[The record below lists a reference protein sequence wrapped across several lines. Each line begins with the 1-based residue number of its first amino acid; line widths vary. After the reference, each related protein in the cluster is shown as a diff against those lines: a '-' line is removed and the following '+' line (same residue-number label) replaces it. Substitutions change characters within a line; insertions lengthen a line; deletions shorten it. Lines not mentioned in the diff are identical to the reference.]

1 MDMKIPREFDIDSLP
16 NIASELEMDA
26 DGVDLRA
33 MMDRLSALI
42 ECVEE
47 NRLNALLNFPLYG
60 LLLHDLSG
68 LGCLS
73 KNAAM
78 FAGFLEEY
86 TETLDKLDLWIA
98 EAAFDDGPGAPSI
111 TNLPGLINA
120 IRTTKGFDTKHA
132 SALDS
137 LSDLLP
143 DVDANLE
150 TVARRILGIS

>member
-1 MDMKIPREFDIDSLP
+1 MVMEIPKEFDIDSLP
-16 NIASELEMDA
+16 NISSELELNA

-42 ECVEE
+42 ECLEAD
-47 NRLNALLNFPLYG
+47 RINALLNFPLYG
-60 LLLHDLSG
+60 LLLHDLSE
-68 LGCLS
+68 LECLS
-73 KNAAM
+73 KDAAM

-86 TETLDKLDLWIA
+86 SHTLDKLDLWIA
-98 EAAFDDGPGAPSI
+98 EAAFDNESGAPSI

-132 SALDS
+132 SALDN

-143 DVDANLE
+143 DINANLE